1 MGRRVGNARAG
12 KFDRDARANA
22 ARARRRKA
30 QTPRALALPA
40 ERKEDANQPLRL
52 RASGTAARLGASST
66 LATVALSSHRD
77 EPCAPLVL
85 LTPAE
90 TKRASKRWRRGA
102 LRLSIRM
109 ETIAMKAEDAPEKC
123 RLQED
128 IENDKFCVFI
138 DDLMQKCRDSA

>member
-12 KFDRDARANA
+12 NFDRDAHANA
-22 ARARRRKA
+22 ARARKRKA
-30 QTPRALALPA
+30 QNPCAVALLA
-40 ERKEDANQPLRL
+40 ERKDCANQHLRL

-85 LTPAE
+85 VTPPE

-102 LRLSIRM
+102 LKLSIRM

-123 RLQED
+123 RLQE
-128 IENDKFCVFI
+128 ETANDKFCVLI
-138 DDLMQKCRDSA
+138 DDLMQKFRDSP